1 MHFLTSL
8 DEFGGVLQVAAGQ
21 YREQLASC
29 VHPAAASAIEEAPP
43 DDGRDYYRDGD
54 AWAPRPD
61 RPSPVHEWSP
71 AARAWV
77 DPRTLDDLRA
87 AAWAR
92 IKAERDRIEFGGFD
106 WDGSRFDSDEI
117 SQSRIQGAVL
127 LAQLAIQAG
136 QPFSIAWTLA
146 DNTRRTL
153 SAQEVAAVG
162 VAMGGHFRAAHD
174 TAAALRDLINAATT
188 AAALE
193 AITWP

>member
-1 MHFLTSL
+1 MPILTSL
-8 DEFGGVLQVAAGQ
+8 DEFGSVLQIASGCAAS
-21 YREQLASC
+21 QLAAC
-29 VHPAAASAIEEAPP
+29 VHPAAASTTDTAPP
-43 DDGRDYYRDGD
+43 DDGRDYYHEAG
-54 AWAPRPD
+54 AWVPRPD
-61 RPSPVHEWSP
+61 RPSLAHQWRP
-71 AARAWV
+71 AERAWV
-77 DPRTLDDLRA
+77 DPRTLDELRA

-92 IKAERDRIEFGGFD
+92 IKVERDRIEFGGFD

-117 SQSRIQGAVL
+117 SQSRIQGTVL

-162 VAMGGHFRAAHD
+162 VAMGGHIRAAHD